1 MVCENPSNEEL
12 RPILAKAKTIAVV
25 GLSDDPERTSNKIAA
40 IMQNSGYRI
49 IPVNPKVGKILGEKS
64 YSRLQDIPDKIDI
77 INVFRRPEYLPS
89 IAEDAIQ
96 TDCKVFWAQLGIKN
110 EDACEL
116 LQQHDFTVVMDKCIK
131 VAYQQLINV

>member
-1 MVCENPSNEEL
+1 MVCENPTDEEL

-25 GLSDDPERTSNKIAA
+25 GLSDDPERTSNKVAT

-49 IPVNPKVGKILGEKS
+49 IPVNPKVGRILGETS
-64 YSRLQDIPDKIDI
+64 YSRLQDIPDEIDI

-89 IAEDAIQ
+89 IARDAIE
-96 TDCKVFWAQLGIKN
+96 TNCKVFWAQLGISN
-110 EDACEL
+110 EDACAL

-131 VAYQQLINV
+131 VAYQQLINI

>member
-1 MVCENPSNEEL
+1 VVCENPTDEEL

-25 GLSDDPERTSNKIAA
+25 GLSDDPERTSNKVAT

-49 IPVNPKVGKILGEKS
+49 IPVNPKVGRILGETS
-64 YSRLQDIPDKIDI
+64 HSRLQDIPDEIDI

-89 IAEDAIQ
+89 IAEDAIE
-96 TDCKVFWAQLGIKN
+96 TNCKDFWAQLGISN

-131 VAYQQLINV
+131 VAYQQLINI